1 VANQD
6 LTSWRNSGAGREKL
20 REVNTII
27 NGQGLI
33 IMSRNPPQD
42 TFGQLVAIS
51 FFWTVSVFGWF
62 LSAEYSSLLA
72 NMVFGF
78 FWLTGIIVYL
88 DIAEYN
94 IVQFLA
100 VFVGISSLVITTS
113 SALTSLSRL
122 FWLSMGIFFVIHP
135 LYKYYLSRKEEK
147 ERKEKVRENIRSSNS
162 SKSQRK
168 KDITLGEGSFDLS
181 SVDDQEFE
189 ELIADIWEKRGWD
202 TEVTQKSVDKGV
214 DIRAHKYTPYERKI
228 LIQAKKFSEG
238 NKVGSEEVQQY
249 YSLKD
254 QEDKVDEV
262 LIVTTSEFTSQAEE
276 LAESLNVKLVDK
288 ERLNHIL
295 EEID

>member
-62 LSAEYSSLLA
+62 LSAEYSILLA